1 MISLRRLAG
10 ADSREVR
17 AALNSLLA
25 SMQLPPPE
33 CQRIPATLNI
43 PNVGCWDG
51 KTLMQEMVPR
61 HSRVGRPWVS
71 PVADRERLNM
81 PQEVRAATDAYREES
96 EPLRDLS
103 TSAVFAQ
110 KWRGQNP
117 AMRVN
122 SNPC

>member
-25 SMQLPPPE
+25 SMQLPPPD

-43 PNVGCWDG
+43 PKAGCWDG

-61 HSRVGRPWVS
+61 HSRVGSPWVS
-71 PVADRERLNM
+71 PVAGRGA
-81 PQEVRAATDAYREES
+81 QHAAGS
-96 EPLRDLS
+96 PSRD
-103 TSAVFAQ
+103 
-110 KWRGQNP
+110 
-117 AMRVN
+117 
-122 SNPC
+122 